1 MIPLQPDKDGLQ
13 IYLGRTSQP
22 EKAALMSRI
31 LAALPDSDHL
41 QFLIWMSGLEAT
53 LDDVLKDIP
62 TQNYRYDREET
73 GRFFPKKLACL
84 RLWTHRKEDMVTL
97 TTYFGALNEGYIHVD
112 VLDSGE
118 EVDISTLPQETL
130 EAYVLPKRRLALVV
144 EPDGDLLQVRDCREA
159 ADLHAM
165 ATACLLASLKNNH
178 FITPQEDEAL
188 YLEQQKLLAQVE
200 AQPGPE
206 PLLRLALLLDF
217 PPIADYES
225 AIELLWQTWL
235 QFQDARAILL
245 GAYMGLMEGA
255 GIGASF
261 STVLQGGLPHAS
273 PKLQA
278 CGAYL
283 LAKQIQMWSTG
294 ETAQAVAL
302 LERSISLCPDTVTPY
317 LDLAQLRPRQ
327 REMLLETA
335 RTKVQQVYT
344 VAQLE
349 GMPLEALL
357 SPDGMIDEILGI
369 QCNELTAPA

>member
-1 MIPLQPDKDGLQ
+1 MI
-13 IYLGRTSQP
+13 
-22 EKAALMSRI
+22 
-31 LAALPDSDHL
+31 
-41 QFLIWMSGLEAT
+41 
-53 LDDVLKDIP
+53 
-62 TQNYRYDREET
+62 
-73 GRFFPKKLACL
+73 
-84 RLWTHRKEDMVTL
+84 
-97 TTYFGALNEGYIHVD
+97 
-112 VLDSGE
+112 
-118 EVDISTLPQETL
+118 
-130 EAYVLPKRRLALVV
+130 
-144 EPDGDLLQVRDCREA
+144 
-159 ADLHAM
+159 
-165 ATACLLASLKNNH
+165 H

-235 QFQDARAILL
+235 QFQDTRAILL

-255 GIGASF
+255 GIGTSF
-261 STVLQGGLPHAS
+261 SAVLQDGLSQAS

-302 LERSISLCPDTVTPY
+302 LEQSISLCPDTVTPY

-335 RTKVQQVYT
+335 RTKVQRVYS
-344 VAQLE
+344 VSQLE
-349 GMPLEALL
+349 EMPPEELL

-369 QCNELTAPA
+369 ECNELTQTP